1 MTRTERSS
9 YPRAVKKDRSE
20 SKTGMDKSLRKD
32 GAGPHNW
39 GALKDELEL
48 ERAADDDEGLEEEE
62 FEGTEDTPNAAV
74 RPGVDIPADAG
85 TKGGVSTE
93 EVEKARQF
101 RAKGLKEN
109 PDLASIA
116 RTSAGA
122 STSPPRDTIVE
133 VTRDSATATLSA

>member
-1 MTRTERSS
+1 MG
-9 YPRAVKKDRSE
+9 VIFRSE

-74 RPGVDIPADAG
+74 RPAVDIPADAG

-109 PDLASIA
+109 RGFCSLQAPAPSQ
-116 RTSAGA
+116 TSALFH
-122 STSPPRDTIVE
+122 S
-133 VTRDSATATLSA
+133 